1 MPMSISVTPSC
12 LAAPVTY
19 DLFSDGLQ
27 CLDPAP
33 SDLDPVLGGDGPFS
47 LKFASP
53 YFRAIVSKYLLNFF
67 LGTGEK
73 A

>member
-1 MPMSISVTPSC
+1 MIVLVMAFSV
-12 LAAPVTY
+12 
-19 DLFSDGLQ
+19 F
-27 CLDPAP
+27 LDPAP

-47 LKFASP
+47 LKLASP
-53 YFRAIVSKYLLNFF
+53 YFRAIVSKYLLKNF